1 MSTTLQTKLPD
12 EVAEAFKAAA
22 ERSGL
27 SVSMWL
33 RSAGEAAIGAA
44 AEQRLT
50 GVELMQTLSKSGQD
64 LFCRHPIKRRLG
76 NGLCGVCGE
85 EAL

>member
-1 MSTTLQTKLPD
+1 VSTTLQTKLPD
-12 EVAEAFKAAA
+12 DMAEAFKAAA

-27 SVSMWL
+27 TVSMWL
-33 RSAGEAAIGAA
+33 RTAGEAAMGADPG
-44 AEQRLT
+44 QPLS
-50 GVELMQTLSKSGQD
+50 GIELMQTLSKSGSD

-85 EAL
+85 EA